1 MLQDRHPRAS
11 AVLHG
16 STAQPTRVPK
26 RARCDSF
33 KDDLRVRSDTP
44 GSHRNING
52 EYSFV
57 KGSGQYRAFSRAASV
72 AALLALPGGA
82 CAEGSAADRTA
93 NAATAPDEVTL
104 TWLSV
109 TSWLLEAGDT
119 RVLFDGYVSRVD
131 RTTVN
136 TDGSS
141 TSPARLDMPAVERVR
156 DAVLPDRELDWIL
169 VGHGHWDHAFD
180 TPAWAQATGARI
192 AGARSVCLFSAA
204 LGVPSDRCV
213 AVEGGEVLELG
224 PGIRGR
230 AVRWHHSGDESVD
243 GRVLRAPLEL
253 RETPSPDPTTGG
265 LRPGYLEDYPNG
277 GGARAWLITVETATS
292 PLTIFWSNTGNP
304 HAWEVAIAP
313 DSALFREQGIDI
325 RHLEWAHSDRP
336 TREHLRDALAGER
349 LDAVDV
355 WIGFGGRDH
364 VRQVADLLRPRRFV
378 PHHWDDF
385 WTPLEDGP
393 GRAFPRTALD
403 SIATRAGFE
412 LIVPQQFFDR
422 IRLGT
427 ARARLEDGAALREA
441 LGIRAYTGAQ
451 P

>member
-1 MLQDRHPRAS
+1 MNR
-11 AVLHG
+11 
-16 STAQPTRVPK
+16 
-26 RARCDSF
+26 
-33 KDDLRVRSDTP
+33 
-44 GSHRNING
+44 
-52 EYSFV
+52 
-57 KGSGQYRAFSRAASV
+57 SGQFHAVGRAGSV
-72 AALLALPGGA
+72 AALLALAGVA
-82 CAEGSAADRTA
+82 CAGSSTADRATSAAA
-93 NAATAPDEVTL
+93 APDEVTL

-136 TDGSS
+136 ADGSS
-141 TSPARLDMPAVERVR
+141 TSPARLDTAAVERVR
-156 DAVLPDRELDWIL
+156 DAVLPDSELDWIL

-180 TPAWAQATGARI
+180 APAWAQATGARI
-192 AGARSVCLFSAA
+192 AGARSVCLQSAA
-204 LGVPSDRCV
+204 LRVPADRCV

-224 PGIRGR
+224 PGIRGH

-253 RETPSPDPTTGG
+253 REAPVPDPATGG
-265 LRPGYLEDYPNG
+265 LRPGFLEDYPNG
-277 GGARAWLITVETATS
+277 GGARAWLITIETAAS

-313 DSALFREQGIDI
+313 DSALFREQGIDS

-336 TREHLRDALAGER
+336 TRDHLQEALVRER
-349 LDAVDV
+349 LAAVDL
-355 WIGFGGRDH
+355 WIGFGGQDH
-364 VRQVADLLRPRRFV
+364 VRHVAGLLRPRVFV

-393 GRAFPRTALD
+393 NRAFEPAALD
-403 SIATRAGFE
+403 SIATRSGFE

-422 IRLGT
+422 IRLGHE
-427 ARARLEDGAALREA
+427 RARLEDGAALRET
-441 LGIRAYTGAQ
+441 LGIRTYTRSR